1 MLNNNLKNYV
11 VILFQEV
18 QKKYMLLI
26 FALFFYTVSIA
37 QPGTKTTSE
46 GIITYAY
53 RNNAKELKEAPPL
66 QLYFKNNIAHLVQSG
81 RRANSEDLFID
92 YNLQEAYQILT
103 MKDGSHYILKTP
115 FNDFE
120 KATVLNDTATI
131 LGYHCQKAKLTIRSN
146 TIEVWFTNEAGI
158 KGSPSISVA
167 PALGLILKMVRNGS
181 FETYATSVELK
192 KINDADV
199 AMPANNLQVV
209 DEATYRRKQIDNRFT
224 TIPVFNHQQINFG
237 DTISNSKDDEI
248 NTVYRYA
255 GGTVV
260 VKKMKLPAM
269 QNALVFASLTEYSNG
284 DAYDRTGSVFIIPFD
299 KKINFLDALKSGVK
313 VLPVYKD
320 KQQQEYQGVV
330 ETKDYLP
337 PLELMRFFTPFGVRH
352 YNERSKIEGYNWAD
366 SVNYKQDITELLPRL
381 NNEVWIGVYIGN
393 YDKGGHIINLDL
405 EYHEEEADSIKKQ
418 YWVQPVFNTLNLMEM
433 AQQNYGT
440 MFDDDSLTV
449 TVNIPKGL
457 KNAALRYIATG
468 HGGWGGGD
476 EFNKKLNEIFLDG
489 RKIFEFIPWRT
500 DCGTYRMF
508 NPSSGN
514 FGNGV
519 SSSDYSRSNWC
530 PGTTTNPVYIPLNDL
545 AAGTHTLKVAIPLGK
560 REGNSFSAWNI
571 SGCIIGEVEN

>member
-1 MLNNNLKNYV
+1 MLSPRM
-11 VILFQEV
+11 QT
-18 QKKYMLLI
+18 KYWLSI
-26 FALFFYTVSIA
+26 IVLFFYAGPMLA
-37 QPGTKTTSE
+37 QPANKPASE
-46 GIITYAY
+46 GVVTYAY
-53 RNNAKELKEAPPL
+53 RNNGKDYKEAPPL
-66 QLYFKNNIAHLVQSG
+66 QLYFKNNVAHLVQNG
-81 RRANSEDLFID
+81 RNANSEDQFID
-92 YNLQEAYQILT
+92 YNQQATLQILT
-103 MKDGSHYILKTP
+103 MKDGNRYALKTP
-115 FNDFE
+115 FNDLE
-120 KATVLNDTATI
+120 KATILNDTATI
-131 LGYHCQKAKLTIRSN
+131 LGYHCKKAKLIIRSN

-158 KGSPSISVA
+158 KGSPGISMA
-167 PALGLILKMVRNGS
+167 PGLGLILKTVRNGS
-181 FETYATSVELK
+181 FETYATSVQLK
-192 KINDADV
+192 KINDTNV
-199 AMPANNLQVV
+199 VIPSNNLQVV
-209 DEATYRRKQIDNRFT
+209 SEAVYRRKQIDNRFT

-237 DTISNSKDDEI
+237 DTIVNPKDGEA

-260 VKKMKLPAM
+260 VKKIKLPAI
-269 QNALVFASLTEYSNG
+269 QNALVFANLTEYSNG

-299 KKINFLDALKSGVK
+299 KKINFLDALRNGVK
-313 VLPVYKD
+313 KLPVYKD
-320 KQQQEYQGVV
+320 KQQQEYQGVI
-330 ETKDYLP
+330 ETEDYLP
-337 PLELMRFFTPFGVRH
+337 PVEVMRFFTPFGVRH
-352 YNERSKIEGYNWAD
+352 YNERSKIQGYNWAD
-366 SVNYKQDITELLPRL
+366 SVNYKQDITDLLPRL

-405 EYHEEEADSIKKQ
+405 EYHEEEPDSIQKQ

-440 MFDDDSLTV
+440 MFDGDSLTV

-457 KNAALRYIATG
+457 KHAALRYIATG

-489 RKIFEFIPWRT
+489 KKIFDFIPWRS

-530 PGTTTNPVYIPLNDL
+530 PGTTTNPIYIPLNDVG
-545 AAGTHTLKVAIPLGK
+545 AGAHTFKVAIPLGK

-571 SGCIIGEVEN
+571 SGCIIGELEN